1 VVQQDEKEKNR
12 RAILNFGHTLG
23 HVLETLG
30 HYTTFLHGE
39 AVAIGMIFAAE
50 LSKRLGTLS
59 DDACSRLRL
68 LLQRLGLPVAMPDFP
83 VGACLATMRFD
94 KKIQQGKIRF
104 VLLDGIGKAY
114 MAPIDEA
121 VLEKT
126 LSDVSAIRRP

>member
-1 VVQQDEKEKNR
+1 
-12 RAILNFGHTLG
+12 
-23 HVLETLG
+23 
-30 HYTTFLHGE
+30 
-39 AVAIGMIFAAE
+39 MIFAAE
-50 LSKRLGTLS
+50 LSKRQGTLS

-83 VGACLATMRFD
+83 VEACLAAMRFD

-114 MAPIDEA
+114 VAPIDEA
-121 VLEKT
+121 ILEKT